1 MIATDSLLSLVRN
14 AVNEMS
20 TTGDDFSTMVN
31 NTLVSFVSMAAPML
45 ALEVLPVYQQ
55 TVSVSHTATDNDNFY
70 TRPDGR
76 TVARVPV
83 PENFCR
89 FISFFAE
96 GWSSPVGILRSQAS
110 PLYASQLSSSP
121 GVGSGP
127 ALPSVFLVEKF
138 EDGVLSSFIEG
149 HSLPSPSAFTLSY
162 TPVPQV
168 NETQVDL
175 DARLS
180 GALAYYTASL
190 YLQSINDVNGSKAAF
205 DMAQNLIVKLNS
217 ISLI

>member
-1 MIATDSLLSLVRN
+1 MIATDNLLSLVRN

-20 TTGDDFSTMVN
+20 TTGDDFSTMVDDA
-31 NTLVSFVSMAAPML
+31 LISFVSTAAPML
-45 ALEVLPVYQQ
+45 AMEVPAVYQQ
-55 TVSVSHTATDNDNFY
+55 TVSVSHFSVDKDNYY

-96 GWSSPVGILRSQAS
+96 GWSSPVGIIHSQNS

-121 GVGSGP
+121 GVGSGS
-127 ALPSVFLVEKF
+127 ASPSVFLVEKF

-149 HSLPSPSAFTLSY
+149 HSLASPSAFTLSY

-168 NETQVDL
+168 NETQIDM

-190 YLQSINDVNGSKAAF
+190 YLQSINDVNGSKNAF
-205 DMAQNLIVKLNS
+205 DVARELIVKLNS
-217 ISLI
+217 VVS

>member
-1 MIATDSLLSLVRN
+1 MIATDKLLLLVRN
-14 AVNEMS
+14 IVNELS
-20 TTGDDFSTMVN
+20 TTGDDFSTMIDDA
-31 NTLVSFVSMAAPML
+31 LISFVSAAAPLL
-45 ALEVLPVYQQ
+45 AVEVPSVYQQ
-55 TVSVSHTATDNDNFY
+55 TKSISHTSSENDCFY

-83 PENFCR
+83 PEDFCR
-89 FISFFAE
+89 FISFFAD
-96 GWSSPVGILRSQAS
+96 GWSTPVGTLRSQAS

-121 GVGSGP
+121 GVGSGS
-127 ALPSVFLVEKF
+127 ASPSVFLVEKF
-138 EDGVLSSFIEG
+138 EDGILSSFIEG

-162 TPVPQV
+162 TPVPQA

-217 ISLI
+217 ITII

>member
-1 MIATDSLLSLVRN
+1 MIATDNLLSLVRN

-20 TTGDDFSTMVN
+20 TTGDDFSAMVDDA
-31 NTLVSFVSMAAPML
+31 LVSFVSMAAPIL
-45 ALEVLPVYQQ
+45 AQEVLPVYQQ
-55 TVSVSHTATDNDNFY
+55 TVSVSHTAADNDNFY

-110 PLYASQLSSSP
+110 PLYAGQLSSSP
-121 GVGSGP
+121 GVGSGS
-127 ALPSVFLVEKF
+127 ASPSVFLVEKF
-138 EDGVLSSFIEG
+138 EDGILSSFIEG

-217 ISLI
+217 ISII

>member
-1 MIATDSLLSLVRN
+1 MIATDNLLSLVRN

-20 TTGDDFSTMVN
+20 TTGDDFSAMVDDA
-31 NTLVSFVSMAAPML
+31 LVSFVSMAAPIL
-45 ALEVLPVYQQ
+45 AQEVLPVYQQ
-55 TVSVSHTATDNDNFY
+55 TVSVSHTAADNDNFY

-121 GVGSGP
+121 GVGSGS
-127 ALPSVFLVEKF
+127 ASPSVFLVEKF
-138 EDGVLSSFIEG
+138 EDGILSSFIEG
-149 HSLPSPSAFTLSY
+149 HSLPSTSAFTLSY

-180 GALAYYTASL
+180 GALVYYTASL

>member
-1 MIATDSLLSLVRN
+1 MIATDNLLSLVRN

-20 TTGDDFSTMVN
+20 TTGDDFSAMVDDA
-31 NTLVSFVSMAAPML
+31 LVSFVSMAAPIL
-45 ALEVLPVYQQ
+45 AQEVLPVYQQ
-55 TVSVSHTATDNDNFY
+55 TVSVSHTAADNDNFY

-110 PLYASQLSSSP
+110 TLYGSQLLSSP
-121 GVGSGP
+121 GVGSGS
-127 ALPSVFLVEKF
+127 ASPSVFLVEKF
-138 EDGVLSSFIEG
+138 EDGLLSSFIEG

-168 NETQVDL
+168 NKTQVDL

>member
-1 MIATDSLLSLVRN
+1 MIATDNLLSLVRN

-20 TTGDDFSTMVN
+20 TTGDDFSAMVDDA
-31 NTLVSFVSMAAPML
+31 LVSFVSMAAPIL
-45 ALEVLPVYQQ
+45 AQEVLPVYQQ
-55 TVSVSHTATDNDNFY
+55 TVSVSHTAADNDNFY

-89 FISFFAE
+89 FISFLAE

-121 GVGSGP
+121 GVGSGS
-127 ALPSVFLVEKF
+127 ASPSVFLVEKF
-138 EDGVLSSFIEG
+138 EDGLLSSFIEG

-217 ISLI
+217 ISII

>member
-1 MIATDSLLSLVRN
+1 MIATDNLLSLVRN

-20 TTGDDFSTMVN
+20 TVGDDFSAMVDDA
-31 NTLVSFVSMAAPML
+31 LISFVSMAAPML

-55 TVSVSHTATDNDNFY
+55 TVSVSYTAADNENFY
-70 TRPDGR
+70 MRPDGR

-89 FISFFAE
+89 FISFFAD
-96 GWSSPVGILRSQAS
+96 GWHSPVGVIRLQNS
-110 PLYASQLSSSP
+110 PLYSSQLSSSP
-121 GVGSGP
+121 GVGSGS
-127 ALPSVFLVEKF
+127 ASPSVFLVEKF
-138 EDGVLSSFIEG
+138 EDGILSSFIEG
-149 HSLPSPSAFTLSY
+149 HSLPAPSAFTLSY

-190 YLQSINDVNGSKAAF
+190 YLQSINDPNGSKAAY

-217 ISLI
+217 ISII

>member
-20 TTGDDFSTMVN
+20 TNGDDFSTMVDDA
-31 NTLVSFVSMAAPML
+31 LVSFVSMAAPIL
-45 ALEVLPVYQQ
+45 AQEVLPVYQQ
-55 TVSVSHTATDNDNFY
+55 TVSVSHTAADNDNFY

-121 GVGSGP
+121 GVGSGS
-127 ALPSVFLVEKF
+127 ASPSVFLVEKF
-138 EDGVLSSFIEG
+138 EDGILSSFIEG
-149 HSLPSPSAFTLSY
+149 HSLPSTSAFTLSY

-180 GALAYYTASL
+180 GALVYYTASL

>member
-1 MIATDSLLSLVRN
+1 MIATDNLLSLVRN

-20 TTGDDFSTMVN
+20 TTGDDFSTMVDDA
-31 NTLVSFVSMAAPML
+31 LISFVSTAAPML
-45 ALEVLPVYQQ
+45 AMEVRAVYQQ
-55 TVSVSHTATDNDNFY
+55 TVSVSHTAADNDNFY
-70 TRPDGR
+70 KRRDGR

-96 GWSSPVGILRSQAS
+96 GWSSPVGIIHSQNS

-121 GVGSGP
+121 GVGSGS
-127 ALPSVFLVEKF
+127 AAPSVFLVEKF
-138 EDGVLSSFIEG
+138 EDGILSSFIEG
-149 HSLPSPSAFTLSY
+149 HSLPAPSAFTLSY

-168 NETQVDL
+168 NETQIDM
-175 DARLS
+175 DGRLS

-190 YLQSINDVNGSKAAF
+190 YLQSINDVNGSKNAF
-205 DMAQNLIVKLNS
+205 DMARELIVKLNS
-217 ISLI
+217 VVS

>member
-1 MIATDSLLSLVRN
+1 MIATDNLLSLVRN

-20 TTGDDFSTMVN
+20 TTGDDFSTMVDDA
-31 NTLVSFVSMAAPML
+31 LVSFVSMAAPIL
-45 ALEVLPVYQQ
+45 AQEVLPVYQQ
-55 TVSVSHTATDNDNFY
+55 TVSVSHTAADNDNFY

-121 GVGSGP
+121 GVGSGS
-127 ALPSVFLVEKF
+127 ASPSVFLVEKF
-138 EDGVLSSFIEG
+138 EDGILSSFIEG
-149 HSLPSPSAFTLSY
+149 HSLPSTSAFTLSY

-180 GALAYYTASL
+180 GALVYYTASL